1 VLSNSTA
8 YFSLW
13 SCPFIH
19 LVNDDPVLNSAYAKD
34 GSDTSNST
42 LNLNIAHKKD
52 ATLSAFTWDG
62 IPT

>member
-1 VLSNSTA
+1 M
-8 YFSLW
+8 
-13 SCPFIH
+13 
-19 LVNDDPVLNSAYAKD
+19 LNSAYAKD
-34 GSDTSNST
+34 GSDTSNNT